1 MKKFIFLIS
10 LLASA
15 HLVKGVVIYHNVPQS
30 IVALTPENFLRF
42 DFDGNGVVDWQIAT
56 FLRETQTF
64 RVQINSPQTT
74 SFLYE
79 KTVGGNVG
87 IDFQPI
93 FFGDI
98 IGPDSENSSQF
109 YATPAVT
116 GVSPFATSFPAPSL
130 ADQDHNFIGETAYL
144 GFRFQGEEGVH
155 YGYAL
160 LTGTTS
166 RGTTI
171 LATAWETEPGKA
183 IVAGAIPEPTSAFLF
198 LFGLSFLYRR
208 KRSETTRIPTS

>member
-1 MKKFIFLIS
+1 MTDMKNLFLLIPFLGS
-10 LLASA
+10 VSTTN
-15 HLVKGVVIYHNVPQS
+15 GVVIYHNVLQT
-30 IVALTPENFLRF
+30 IVALTPENNLRF

-64 RVQINSPQTT
+64 RVQINSPETT
-74 SFLYE
+74 GFLYDFLP
-79 KTVGGNVG
+79 GGEFAV
-87 IDFQPI
+87 DFTPLEA
-93 FFGDI
+93 GAVV
-98 IGPDSENSSQF
+98 GPDSESVSARF
-109 YATPAVT
+109 AVPLFFGT
-116 GVSPFATSFPAPSL
+116 GVLAESFPAPSL

-160 LTGTTS
+160 LTDTTS

-183 IVAGAIPEPTSAFLF
+183 IIAGAIPEPATSLF
-198 LFGLSFLYRR
+198 ALLGVSFLLRR
-208 KRSETTRIPTS
+208 RR

>member
-1 MKKFIFLIS
+1 MKKFIFLVP
-10 LLASA
+10 LLGSA
-15 HLVKGVVIYHNVPQS
+15 HFVNGVVIYHNVPQT

-64 RVQINSPQTT
+64 RVQINSPETT
-74 SFLYE
+74 GFLYDFLPGGE
-79 KTVGGNVG
+79 FAVDFTPLEAGAVVGPGSESVSAR
-87 IDFQPI
+87 FAVPL
-93 FFGDI
+93 FFG
-98 IGPDSENSSQF
+98 
-109 YATPAVT
+109 T
-116 GVSPFATSFPAPSL
+116 GVLAESFPAPSL

-144 GFRFQGEEGVH
+144 GFRFEGEEGVH

-160 LTGTTS
+160 LTDTTS

-183 IVAGAIPEPTSAFLF
+183 IVAGAIPEPSSSLIAFL
-198 LFGLSFLYRR
+198 GLSFLCRR
-208 KRSETTRIPTS
+208 KRSETTRTPTS